1 MPNNNYLAFNY
12 FDILMSGRPRKF
24 DDSAVI
30 KAAMDVFW
38 SNGYDGA
45 SAEELCERTGL
56 GRGSLYNAFGNK
68 QKLYEIAL
76 RRYQEQGLQAQ
87 ADILNGPGSVKERL
101 LALMRWGIED
111 DLGPNRG
118 RGCMALFAVLDR
130 AGKDPVVAEISRV
143 YVFKLEQVL
152 CHLFTVGQRN
162 GEVSSES
169 SALELS
175 RAFLSSYYGLRVLG
189 QSMPDREFL
198 EDVIKGTLARF

>member
-1 MPNNNYLAFNY
+1 
-12 FDILMSGRPRKF
+12 
-24 DDSAVI
+24 
-30 KAAMDVFW
+30 
-38 SNGYDGA
+38 
-45 SAEELCERTGL
+45 
-56 GRGSLYNAFGNK
+56 
-68 QKLYEIAL
+68 
-76 RRYQEQGLQAQ
+76 
-87 ADILNGPGSVKERL
+87 
-101 LALMRWGIED
+101 
-111 DLGPNRG
+111 
-118 RGCMALFAVLDR
+118 MALFAVLDR